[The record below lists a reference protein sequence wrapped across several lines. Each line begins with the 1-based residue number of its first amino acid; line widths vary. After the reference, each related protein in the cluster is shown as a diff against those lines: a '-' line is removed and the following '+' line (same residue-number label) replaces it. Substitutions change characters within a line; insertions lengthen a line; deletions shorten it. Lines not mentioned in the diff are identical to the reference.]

1 MLFTKIALSLASLAA
16 GVSATQKEFHLK
28 TVSSSSSKNNLYV
41 EAYHTGAGMADAVL
55 TTSTSAAGKFY
66 LNETY
71 LQMDIGQEFTYGFEV
86 GGATNYAG
94 EFSFLL

>member
-1 MLFTKIALSLASLAA
+1 MLFTKIALSLASLAV
-16 GVSATQKEFHLK
+16 GVSAAAAPKEFHLK
-28 TVSSSSSKNNLYV
+28 TVSTSSSKNNLYV

-66 LNETY
+66 LNDTH
-71 LQMDIGQEFTYGFEV
+71 LQMDIGQDFSYGFEL

-94 EFSFLL
+94 EF